1 MNEPR
6 QRHSPTDAASDD
18 VRAEVERLREA
29 IDRTDHALLAKLNER
44 ARLVERVGEL
54 KRGVGAGVYDA
65 ARERDLVGALVAA
78 NEGPFPDAGIGPVFR
93 EIVSATRS
101 LEAELRVAF
110 LGPEATFSHL
120 AARETFGALAGYQA
134 APTIPEVFA
143 AVERGVA
150 QHGVVPVEN
159 TTEGVVTA
167 TLDTLVTGT
176 LPICGERLLRI
187 SHQLLSRSGRREDV
201 KRVASHPQPL
211 AQCRG
216 WLDRYLPGV
225 PRIETA
231 STAAAARLA
240 AEDPEVAAIAS
251 SLAGESEGL
260 ETIAPDIEDRR
271 DNATRFLIL
280 GGDPPEPSG
289 SDVTSVVFTV
299 RKTEPG
305 ALKRLLDPF
314 SEHGVNLASI
324 QSRPQ
329 KDTPWEYLFFL
340 DLEGH
345 ASDPA
350 MQRALAA
357 AAREASSHRVL
368 GSFPRAATSRGPRH
382 GRPGGA

>member
-6 QRHSPTDAASDD
+6 QRHSPIDAASDD
-18 VRAEVERLREA
+18 VRAELERLREA
-29 IDRTDHALLAKLNER
+29 IDRTDRALLAQLNER

-65 ARERDLVGALVAA
+65 ARERDLVGCLIAA
-78 NEGPFPDAGIGPVFR
+78 NEGPFPDAGLGPVFR

-120 AARETFGALAGYQA
+120 AAQETFGALAEYQA
-134 APTIPEVFA
+134 ASTIPEVFA
-143 AVERGVA
+143 AVERGVV

-167 TLDTLVTGT
+167 TLDTLATST
-176 LPICGERLLRI
+176 LTICGEKLLRI
-187 SHQLLSRSGRREDV
+187 SHQLLSRSGRLEDV

-225 PRIETA
+225 PRSETA
-231 STAAAARLA
+231 STAVAARLA

-251 SLAGESEGL
+251 RLAGESEGL
-260 ETIAPDIEDRR
+260 ETIAPSIEDRR
-271 DNATRFLIL
+271 DNTTRFLIL
-280 GGDPPEPSG
+280 GGDPPEPTG

-299 RKTEPG
+299 RKAEPG

-345 ASDPA
+345 ASEPA

-368 GSFPRAATSRGPRH
+368 GCFPRATTSR
-382 GRPGGA
+382 GRPGGAQA